1 MFNNFVLN
9 LSSLNQQTDM
19 ATLPREVLTGYADQ
33 GLIYAQQLQK
43 KLVDKYISLP
53 FSHDVFNQ
61 IIADIKADVETD
73 NLNIIEPKVPL
84 NTELYP
90 NWLKILYQVVTRIG
104 RNFEEQA
111 TISGFQQGM
120 NFLQLHELLFQNFPQ
135 LTSIQNQP

>member
-1 MFNNFVLN
+1 
-9 LSSLNQQTDM
+9 M

-43 KLVDKYISLP
+43 KLVDKYVSLP
-53 FSHDVFNQ
+53 FNHDVFNQ
-61 IIADIKADVETD
+61 IIADIKIDVEVD
-73 NLNIIEPKVPL
+73 NLQIIEPKVPL
-84 NTELYP
+84 NPDPYP

-120 NFLQLHELLFQNFPQ
+120 TFLQLHELLFQNFPN
-135 LTSIQNQP
+135 LITVQNQP